1 MACGAEGIISVAS
14 NVYVSSIA
22 EMVTLAATDDYAAAR
37 ELHLKYLR
45 VFNDIF
51 VEPNP
56 VPIKF
61 LMKTLGLIESD
72 EVRLP
77 LCGLQPENTER
88 ITKLAGDFPIA

>member
-1 MACGAEGIISVAS
+1 MGSKVCFIDGRPFKDGYRRFKVREVA
-14 NVYVSSIA
+14 N
-22 EMVTLAATDDYAAAR
+22 DDYAAAR
-37 ELHLKYLR
+37 ELHLKYFQ
-45 VFNDIF
+45 VFNEIF

-72 EVRLP
+72 EGRLP

-88 ITKLAGDFPIA
+88 ITKLAEDFPIA